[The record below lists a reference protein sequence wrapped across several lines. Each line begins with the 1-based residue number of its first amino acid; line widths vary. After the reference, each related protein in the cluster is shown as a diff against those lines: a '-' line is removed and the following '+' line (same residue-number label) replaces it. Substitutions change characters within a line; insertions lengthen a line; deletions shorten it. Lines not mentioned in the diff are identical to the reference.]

1 MKNINIKKN
10 LMEIIDEKVDPTKE
24 DVNPDEKIKNL
35 FNKIEFLALE
45 PEQKGEV
52 AQKIKNDA
60 NPDKLFWIEIFLS
73 AGIATLWLLQDSVAV
88 IIWAMLIAPLLRPI
102 NWLAYSIATWES
114 GFFKKSAIM
123 LLLSIFF
130 SVLVWWFITYIL
142 NLDIQTSWILA
153 RTNPTILDLF
163 VASLSAI
170 VAILSLKFTRLWES
184 IAGVAMA
191 ASLMPPLAVVG
202 IELAFWNFS
211 ASFWAFMLFLTNLV
225 AILIVWVL
233 LFWMYGFNPHRV
245 EQHKKVMKRLIFV
258 IISLVL
264 ISIPLFHSLQL
275 IKEENNYKKE
285 IKYYVESTLKTKIS
299 DFKIEKIDLK
309 EIDSN
314 NITVDLV
321 LKLPENVSFYKN
333 FKQELDYTLSK
344 KLWKNVKLNI
354 ELIRMANIVSK
365 VDKKTDVKYEMSKY
379 IKELFS
385 KSDDMQLI
393 SFDIQKNLNWK
404 NSYILKIVWVIQ
416 NSSLS
421 DKELKEKYEEMIK
434 EKFPNLNLDF
444 IWVLLPKYEQKTV
457 EQAPNPIDD
466 LYKKIYYKWELFL
479 NQILLPGMYFDNLNI
494 KIKLRDENKNK
505 FDLSD
510 IKSMKTTFNLYVP
523 SNISTGEL
531 EVLHQQ
537 IQKFNST
544 FSGSTLDIKE
554 FNYKVV
560 NF

>member
-1 MKNINIKKN
+1 
-10 LMEIIDEKVDPTKE
+10 MEIIDEKIDPTKE
-24 DVNPDEKIKNL
+24 ELHPDEKIKNL
-35 FNKIEFLALE
+35 FNKIEFLVLE
-45 PEQKGEV
+45 PEQKWEV

-102 NWLAYSIATWES
+102 NWLSYSIATWES
-114 GFFKKSAIM
+114 WFFKKSSIM
-123 LLLSIFF
+123 LILSIIF
-130 SVLVWWFITYIL
+130 SVFVWWLITYIL
-142 NLDIQTSWILA
+142 NLDIETSWILL

-202 IELAFWNFS
+202 IELAFGNYS
-211 ASFWAFMLFLTNLV
+211 ASFWAFMLFVTNLV

-233 LFWMYGFNPHRV
+233 LFWMYGFNPHKI

-258 IISLVL
+258 IISLIV
-264 ISIPLFHSLQL
+264 ISIPLFHSLQT

-285 IKYYVESTLKTKIS
+285 IKNYVETTLKTKIS
-299 DFKIEKIDLK
+299 NFKIEKIDLK
-309 EIDSN
+309 DISSKDL
-314 NITVDLV
+314 TVDLV

-333 FKQELDYTLSK
+333 FKQELDYTLSN

-365 VDKKTDVKYEMSKY
+365 VDKKPDIKYEISNY

-385 KSDDMQLI
+385 KSEDLQI
-393 SFDIQKNLNWK
+393 VSFDVQKIVNWK
-404 NSYILKIVWVIQ
+404 ETFIIKIVWVIE
-416 NSSLS
+416 NSQLS
-421 DKELKEKYEEMIK
+421 DKEMKEKYEKIIR
-434 EKFPNLNLDF
+434 EKFSNLNIDF
-444 IWVLLPKYEQKTV
+444 IWVLLPKYEQKIV
-457 EQAPNPIDD
+457 ENNVNPIDE

-479 NQILLPGMYFDNLNI
+479 NQIMLDGMYFDNL
-494 KIKLRDENKNK
+494 KIKLKLNDEKK
-505 FDLSD
+505 EKLDLKD
-510 IKSMKTTFNLYVP
+510 VKSMETSFNLYIP
-523 SNISTGEL
+523 SNIWTWEL
-531 EVLHQQ
+531 EVLHSQ
-537 IQKFNST
+537 IKKFNSN
-544 FSGSTLDIKE
+544 FSWASLNIKE
-554 FNYKVV
+554 FEYKQLD
-560 NF
+560 F